1 MKAYT
6 TYIDDRSTHDL
17 HSSHAGQWS
26 LLTDGV
32 AGGCSQGVLTADQY
46 LGRECLRLKGDV
58 CADHNGGYLQ
68 MALDLAND
76 VVFDASDYDG
86 VVIRVAG
93 NGERYNVHLHTSELW
108 LSAQSYRVEFIP
120 GPDWRSI
127 YIPFT
132 AFKAHKTYS
141 QLNTTRLT
149 RVAIVAIGRDFDANI
164 CVNEVALYRN
174 AE

>member
-1 MKAYT
+1 VKAYT

-17 HSSHAGQWS
+17 HSSHAGEWS

-32 AGGCSQGVLTADQY
+32 IGGCSYGELTADQY

-58 CADHNGGYLQ
+58 CTNHNGGYLQ

-108 LSAQSYRVEFIP
+108 LPVASYRVEFIP

-141 QLNTTRLT
+141 RLNPARLT
-149 RVAIVAIGRDFDANI
+149 RVAIVAIDRDFDANI
-164 CVNEVALYRN
+164 CVSEVALYRN